1 METKRESR
9 LGEGYLSLIADRRKA
24 LADAVTGA
32 LDDDAQFVWEIGS
45 GHGHFLTAY
54 AAQHR
59 DAVCVGIDI
68 IGERVERSLR
78 KRNRAG
84 LQDLHF
90 FHAEAG
96 LFLETL
102 PPRAAIARV
111 FVLFPDPW
119 PKTRHH
125 KHRIIQP
132 AFLALLRSRMRHDAE
147 LFFRTDHRAYFD
159 YAKLTLSNQPGW
171 RLADSPWPFEFE
183 SVFQQRASAH
193 YSLCACPCH

>member
-1 METKRESR
+1 MEANTQRR
-9 LGEGYLSLIADRRKA
+9 VGEAYLSLISDRRKV
-24 LADAVTGA
+24 LADAVSGVF
-32 LDDDAQFVWEIGS
+32 DGDAQFVWEIGS

-68 IGERVERSLR
+68 IGDRVERALR

-84 LQDLHF
+84 LQRLHF
-90 FHAEAG
+90 FHAEAR

-102 PPRAAIARV
+102 PPKATIARV

-125 KHRIIQP
+125 KHRVIQP
-132 AFLALLRSRMRHDAE
+132 EFLALLRTRMRSDAE

-159 YAKLTLSNQPGW
+159 YAKATLTKQPGW
-171 RLADSPWPFEFE
+171 RLTDSPWPFEYE
-183 SVFQQRASAH
+183 SVFQQRAPVH